1 MLLLL
6 FRVGDERYGLEASQV
21 VEVAPL
27 VCLKMIPQ
35 TPDYIAGLFDYR
47 GCPVPVIDLCRLSS
61 EQSCKVCMTSRII
74 IVNYGAENGQ
84 RKILGL
90 LAEQVTET
98 VKQDPAA
105 LISSDISI
113 TAAPWLGDFVKDSEG
128 MLQLIDVDG
137 LLPKM
142 LRTSLFSAAS

>member
-6 FRVGDERYGLEASQV
+6 FRIGAERYALEASQV

-35 TPDYIAGLFDYR
+35 APDYIAGLFDYR
-47 GCPVPVIDLCRLSS
+47 GHPVPVIDLCRLGSG
-61 EQSCKVCMTSRII
+61 EACRDCLTSRII
-74 IVNYGAENGQ
+74 MLNYGSDNGRRQ
-84 RKILGL
+84 MLGL

-105 LISSDISI
+105 LISSGISI
-113 TAAPWLGDFVKDSEG
+113 ADAPWLGDLVKDSEG
-128 MLQLIDVDG
+128 MLQLIKIDA
-137 LLPKM
+137 LLPAP
-142 LRTSLFSAAS
+142 LRTSLFNVEL

>member
-6 FRVGDERYGLEASQV
+6 FRVGDERYGLEASQI
-21 VEVAPL
+21 VEVVPL

-35 TPDYIAGLFDYR
+35 SPDYIAGLFDYR
-47 GCPVPVIDLCRLSS
+47 GRPVPVIDLCRLGS
-61 EQSCKVCMTSRII
+61 ERSCKVCMTSRII
-74 IVNYGAENGQ
+74 MLNYGVENGP
-84 RKILGL
+84 RRILGL

-98 VKQDPAA
+98 VKRDPAA

-113 TAAPWLGDFVKDSEG
+113 TAAPWLGDLVKDSEG

-137 LLPKM
+137 LLSKTVQ
-142 LRTSLFSAAS
+142 TSLFSAES